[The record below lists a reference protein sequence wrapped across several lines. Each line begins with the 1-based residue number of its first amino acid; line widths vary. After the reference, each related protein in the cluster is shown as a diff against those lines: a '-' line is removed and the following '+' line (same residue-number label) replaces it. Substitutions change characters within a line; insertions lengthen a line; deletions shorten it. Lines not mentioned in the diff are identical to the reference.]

1 MIGFRLQ
8 LKQLPDGRLIFKI
21 PLSYK
26 ILLFLIGGLILVSL
40 IITGEEGSGGILVR
54 ENTIPLIICFLSFLG
69 AAYRERW
76 IFDRGQDQLIYQHG
90 ISALHVNKV
99 YRISDLERIEIAQFV
114 KGKAGSAQPR
124 KRSIAFRPVVSYPV
138 SPNKERQQLPPGE
151 LQGFPSYKSGNNG
164 PEDRRVLRNF
174 LHERH
179 SGQRRRLG
187 TPQSP

>member
-124 KRSIAFRPVVSYPV
+124 KRSIAFRPVVTLSLQTKNGSNFRLENYRASHRTRVETTARRIAEYCGISYT
-138 SPNKERQQLPPGE
+138 NDIQ
-151 LQGFPSYKSGNNG
+151 
-164 PEDRRVLRNF
+164 DRD
-174 LHERH
+174 E
-179 SGQRRRLG
+179 G
-187 TPQSP
+187 